1 METLV
6 RVAVLVLLLSASA
19 TAVWGFYRPALE
31 PTARRLLAGA
41 FLVETALL
49 GHDALR
55 LRAFPAVTV
64 GNWVAFFVWMVLAVY
79 LVGVRRPSWAALGG
93 FVAPLLTLIWV
104 GGWLVDVPL
113 AAVLPRDL
121 EGAWLVAH
129 VALATAAYTAFLL
142 ASAAAVMYI
151 EKERELRQKTPR
163 LFYYRLPALAD
174 SDRWSRRFVQV
185 GLPLLTAAMVAGS
198 VWSKRVLGVY
208 WDWSPKEVWSSVTW
222 AVYALYLLA
231 RRWGWGGHRAAW
243 LSIWAFVFVAANFL
257 GVNIVFHGVHDYRGA
272 G

>member
-6 RVAVLVLLLSASA
+6 RLAVLALLVAASA
-19 TAVWGFYRPALE
+19 TAVRGFYRPALE
-31 PTARRLLAGA
+31 PVARRLLAAA

-49 GHDALR
+49 GHAAVR
-55 LRAFPAVTV
+55 LQGFPAVTV
-64 GNWVAFFVWMVLAVY
+64 GSWVEFFVWMVLGVY

-93 FVAPLLTLIWV
+93 FVAPLVTVIWV
-104 GGWLVDVPL
+104 GGELVDVPL
-113 AAVLPRDL
+113 TPALPRDL
-121 EGAWLVAH
+121 VGAWLVAH

-174 SDRWSRRFVQV
+174 SDRWSRRWVAV
-185 GLPLLTAAMVAGS
+185 GLPLLTAAMITGS

-243 LSIWAFVFVAANFL
+243 LSIWAFVFVAVNFL